1 MKSSF
6 LKFFINP
13 KSIFILFIALFS
25 LSTELLNAQE
35 SYLEEMEIDSSTK
48 IDEESSS
55 FPNNPF
61 EIVEMIRRANSLNDA
76 TLPSD
81 AIDDALQ
88 SFSMIEEKEKL

>member
-6 LKFFINP
+6 LKNLRNP
-13 KSIFILFIALFS
+13 KSIFILFIALVGV
-25 LSTELLNAQE
+25 STEFLNAEE
-35 SYLEEMEIDSSTK
+35 SFLEEMKIDSSTK
-48 IDEESSS
+48 FDEESSS
-55 FPNNPF
+55 FPSNPF

-88 SFSMIEEKEKL
+88 SFSMIDKKEKL

>member
-1 MKSSF
+1 M
-6 LKFFINP
+6 
-13 KSIFILFIALFS
+13 FIALFS
-25 LSTELLNAQE
+25 FSADLLNAEE
-35 SYLEEMEIDSSTK
+35 SYLEEMKIDSSTK
-48 IDEESSS
+48 FDEKSSS

-88 SFSMIEEKEKL
+88 SFTMLDEKEKL

>member
-6 LKFFINP
+6 FKYFINP

-25 LSTELLNAQE
+25 FSTELLNAEE
-35 SYLEEMEIDSSTK
+35 SYLEEMKIDSSTK
-48 IDEESSS
+48 FDEESSS
-55 FPNNPF
+55 FPSNPF

-88 SFSMIEEKEKL
+88 SFSMIDKKEKL